1 MSFKTKLAGL
11 RAIRKFDNWVQVA
24 VNRTFFPDTGCIVY
38 RQGDIEV
45 IVDHL
50 GGDANGVRECL
61 TSSMYRGLVA
71 SIIEKDRN
79 VRSILDI
86 GANGGGFSL
95 LTYLMKIPLSRVV
108 CVEMNPRVFGRLA
121 FNLYQNLHGVSI
133 ILIRG
138 AIAASAGSIDVSLG
152 RGSTGDSLN
161 GAHLAPGNGDRI
173 ELLSL
178 DDIVN
183 RAFSDNSIID
193 LCKIDVEGA
202 EYEVF
207 LGTECTLVRRFRYLI
222 MEIHELPGQS
232 REGLIMRL
240 HELGFDDIS
249 PKARSEKTV
258 FLFQNRTLRVS

>member
-61 TSSMYRGLVA
+61 TSNMYKGLIA
-71 SIIEKDRN
+71 SISEKDGRVQN
-79 VRSILDI
+79 ILDI
-86 GANGGGFSL
+86 GANGGGFTL
-95 LTYLMKIPLSRVV
+95 LAYLMGVPLRNVV

-121 FNLYQNLHGVSI
+121 FNLYQNLHGASI
-133 ILIRG
+133 NLIHG
-138 AIAASAGSIDVSLG
+138 AIAASSGSIEVSFG
-152 RGSTGDSLN
+152 RGSTGDTLN
-161 GAHLAPGNGDRI
+161 GASLVPGNVDRI

-183 RAFSDNSIID
+183 RAFSDNTIID

-222 MEIHELPGQS
+222 MEIHELVGQS

-240 HELGFDDIS
+240 HDLGFDDIS
-249 PKARSEKTV
+249 PEARPEKAV